1 MEVSASLVLGDT
13 ETTTRTKLTQ
23 TEKLQLVCASLTEI
37 PFSILQFLTDGKSPK
52 ERPTSNNP
60 FHDCFVRFDNF
71 TCSSLIF

>member
-52 ERPTSNNP
+52 ERPTSNP
-60 FHDCFVRFDNF
+60 WQDFFVRFVNF